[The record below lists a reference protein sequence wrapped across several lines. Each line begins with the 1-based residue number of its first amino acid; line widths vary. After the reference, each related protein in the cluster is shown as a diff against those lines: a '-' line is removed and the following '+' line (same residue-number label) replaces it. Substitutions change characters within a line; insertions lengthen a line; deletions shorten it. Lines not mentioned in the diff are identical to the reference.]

1 MAPARRSIFIHKVMN
16 MLVLSRAQLW
26 SLVQAT
32 HRDEIPL
39 SVVQHWFVIYGKD
52 IPKKDVKEP
61 QNEE

>member
-1 MAPARRSIFIHKVMN
+1 

-39 SVVQHWFVIYGKD
+39 SVVKHWFVIHGKD
-52 IPKKDVKEP
+52 IPKEEVKELENDE
-61 QNEE
+61 QRL